1 MQRTL
6 NDQCD
11 TGQRIYHG
19 IQSAAKEQASLGR
32 LWSTQHEKIRDHL
45 QSQTQDQSRAFASQ
59 NSTTDQI
66 GVITQDN
73 RARANAIEA
82 LQQSFAGFVSLITLI
97 QKAKSDA
104 SNNSQRFNAFPGANA

>member
-6 NDQCD
+6 DDQYD
-11 TGQRIYHG
+11 AGQRIYRG
-19 IQSAAKEQASLGR
+19 IQSAAKEPASLGR
-32 LWSTQHEKIRDHL
+32 LWSTQHEEIRDHL
-45 QSQTQDQSRAFASQ
+45 QSQ

-73 RARANAIEA
+73 RAQAKAIEA
-82 LQQSFAGFVSLITLI
+82 LQQSFAGFVSLMTLI

-104 SNNSQRFNAFPGANA
+104 SNNSQRFNAFPGANAPDLARRC